1 MKGKRKILTERVV
14 SIGYCNRMACRVESV
29 TVAAYAPRDAEKV
42 FEAPLPP
49 NCPEC
54 GKEWSSQCPF
64 CLQALDVTWREA
76 LPLCSHCL
84 VGLKAGPPGGSRES
98 EHQ

>member
-1 MKGKRKILTERVV
+1 MERFLICKNPLCRFVVDLRTEE
-14 SIGYCNRMACRVESV
+14 NRTLQLS
-29 TVAAYAPRDAEKV
+29 D
-42 FEAPLPP
+42 LIISQ
-49 NCPEC
+49 CPEC
-54 GKEWSSQCPF
+54 GDEWSSQCPF